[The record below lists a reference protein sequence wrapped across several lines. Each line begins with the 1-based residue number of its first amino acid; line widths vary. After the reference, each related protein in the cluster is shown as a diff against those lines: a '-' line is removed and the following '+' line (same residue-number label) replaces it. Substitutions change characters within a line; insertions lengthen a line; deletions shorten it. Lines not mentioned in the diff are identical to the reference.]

1 MRRIFLIRIA
11 LIAGVAIFAAL
22 TAYQRMSGMIP
33 DATDPDALRTLQ
45 MIQYASWAYSAFAVV
60 LAFYFRSR
68 VEAARSEQ
76 EIHTALIIGWAPAE
90 GAALLAVVQ
99 YFLGAP
105 LATMAVGVLA
115 FAVVLLLLPI
125 PDTRN

>member
-1 MRRIFLIRIA
+1 MRQIFLIRIA
-11 LIAGVAIFAAL
+11 LILGVAVFAAL
-22 TAYQRMSGMIP
+22 TLFQRTQGMIP

-45 MIQYASWAYSAFAVV
+45 MIRYASWGYSAFAVAW
-60 LAFYFRSR
+60 AFFCRGR
-68 VEAARSEQ
+68 VEAAMSEPQ
-76 EIHTALIIGWAPAE
+76 IHRALIVGWAPAE

-105 LATMAVGVLA
+105 LAAMAVGVLS

-125 PDTRN
+125 PDTRS